1 MEKLGY
7 RECGVLVVGE
17 LWSSDLGEKENPSPY
32 HGFGEDGDTRRATVT
47 YCTHNPEGTEEYFSP
62 AFEMAEV

>member
-32 HGFGEDGDTRRATVT
+32 HGFGEDGDTHRATVWPNG
-47 YCTHNPEGTEEYFSP
+47 CGQGLDGCG
-62 AFEMAEV
+62 